1 MEPGCPDRRG
11 LWGNRVCV
19 GDGYVLGSVVRPL
32 WIRADGLC
40 KLSGDVWA
48 LCVPVAVSVCAVR
61 QGSVSVLRASR
72 LCVPAAAAL
81 CGCVF

>member
-72 LCVPAAAAL
+72 LCVPAAAL